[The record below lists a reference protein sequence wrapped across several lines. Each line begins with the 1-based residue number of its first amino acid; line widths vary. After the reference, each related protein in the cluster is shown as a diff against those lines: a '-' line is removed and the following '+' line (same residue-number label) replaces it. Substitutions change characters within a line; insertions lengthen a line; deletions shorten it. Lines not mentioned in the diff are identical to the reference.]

1 MNQTL
6 VPFALALALLAGCAN
21 PGARI
26 KDNPAAFSGLPP
38 EQQALVQKGEIG
50 LGMPE
55 AAVELALGR
64 PDRVTEHTDASGLT
78 RIWHYTDV
86 EYADNPGIYPWYP
99 YAYRR
104 QYLYDP
110 FLYPGYF
117 APAIETDRVRV
128 VFKDGKV
135 TAIER
140 ES

>member
-1 MNQTL
+1 MKPTL
-6 VPFALALALLAGCAN
+6 VPLALVLALLALLAGCAN

-86 EYADNPGIYPWYP
+86 EYADNPGF
-99 YAYRR
+99 YRR